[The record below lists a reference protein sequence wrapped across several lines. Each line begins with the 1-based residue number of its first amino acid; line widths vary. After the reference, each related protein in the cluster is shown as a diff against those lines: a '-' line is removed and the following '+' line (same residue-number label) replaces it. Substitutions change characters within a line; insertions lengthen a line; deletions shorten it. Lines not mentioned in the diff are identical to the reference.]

1 MDAVLEDDIVAQNL
15 EDSPTNVSAFTTV
28 NSTQSTKASPQ
39 LKLPMRIQ
47 SDAPQ
52 DLDLVSWPPRKRLP
66 AFGNLPFFVYDVA
79 RGIDTYV
86 YVIDNGI
93 NEDNA
98 VRIQSSPRMI
108 SFLTQL

>member
-1 MDAVLEDDIVAQNL
+1 MEDVIVAQNL
-15 EDSPTNVSAFTTV
+15 EDSPTNISAFTTV
-28 NSTQSTKASPQ
+28 DSTQSTKASPQ
-39 LKLPMRIQ
+39 LKIPMRSQ
-47 SDAPQ
+47 RDAPQ

-66 AFGNLPFFVYDVA
+66 ASGIMPYFVYDVA
-79 RGIDTYV
+79 RGIDTYI

-98 VRIQSSPRMI
+98 VRIQSLLPMV